1 MLDVILFKPS
11 LIALKGN
18 FMNKSIYASAAAL
31 FIAAPAF
38 AGSIDAPVIEQ
49 APMIISAPQA
59 TPVWSGGYVGGNI
72 NMGYGSADAA
82 GELESFAAEEG
93 FGKNLSEPDGISGS
107 IRGGYDW
114 QMGRGVFGMGAEYNF
129 GKYEGG
135 PEGGL
140 AFLPDGQGSVEIEKM
155 ATIFARAGYAVND
168 QFLAYGLLGYSRAD
182 GTASLGGDSVSADLD
197 GVTFGLGGEYKFTQN
212 WSAYGEYSYTD
223 FGDVEG
229 TEGLLEAD
237 LQQIKIG
244 VNYRF

>member
-1 MLDVILFKPS
+1 
-11 LIALKGN
+11 
-18 FMNKSIYASAAAL
+18 MNKSIYASAAAL

-38 AGSIDAPVIEQ
+38 AGSI
-49 APMIISAPQA
+49 
-59 TPVWSGGYVGGNI
+59 GGNI

-140 AFLPDGQGSVEIEKM
+140 AFLTDGQGSVEIEKM
-155 ATIFARAGYAVND
+155 ATIFARAGYA
-168 QFLAYGLLGYSRAD
+168 
-182 GTASLGGDSVSADLD
+182 
-197 GVTFGLGGEYKFTQN
+197 GEYKFTQN